1 MNISRYEPFDRIC
14 KLINDL
20 PKHDFGR
27 KDILQLI
34 CISIGVPAQETGLP
48 ITLDRKIGQI
58 FWDYEASQL
67 RDRLT
72 ALLDRMDV
80 QPDFLVNGILCAID
94 NYLVGFTDPEQIR
107 RAIDHHRRIIDKV
120 QAEKMLPVEGRSQ
133 KIDDQSLDHLREL
146 SEAAIKRG
154 GSGEYRRRGHARI
167 GCAAGRGTLSRRVL
181 GSLLGVKSQIS
192 SIIAP
197 RSRPFDTPNPQIR
210 LKIRRPARP
219 GALVQEIP

>member
-107 RAIDHHRRIIDKV
+107 CAIDHHRRIIDKV

-146 SEAAIKRG
+146 SEAAIKARKRG
-154 GSGEYRRRGHARI
+154 IPTPWTRKNRLRGWKRNSFPTGSGKPI
-167 GCAAGRGTLSRRVL
+167 GR
-181 GSLLGVKSQIS
+181 QIS
-192 SIIAP
+192 NFLNN
-197 RSRPFDTPNPQIR
+197 RPEESP
-210 LKIRRPARP
+210 
-219 GALVQEIP
+219 V